1 MLNNRRTTQRF
12 SNCKFSTENVDQ
24 ETIADRVQCERSGR
38 ILRSRLFDSYIVNA
52 SSWPLL
58 VELFAAHLNETKMR
72 TKELCAMSSLPQ
84 TTTLRYL
91 DNLEKLD
98 LVYREADQTDQRVTL
113 VSLTELGASWIRKY
127 YSSVHWRELRSFKKV
142 DGYE

>member
-1 MLNNRRTTQRF
+1 
-12 SNCKFSTENVDQ
+12 
-24 ETIADRVQCERSGR
+24 
-38 ILRSRLFDSYIVNA
+38 
-52 SSWPLL
+52 
-58 VELFAAHLNETKMR
+58 
-72 TKELCAMSSLPQ
+72 MSSLPQ

-142 DGYE
+142 DSYE